1 MFCSQE
7 KIEMA
12 TRVASEA
19 VGSSIVF
26 FRKKYITPALDYF
39 MQIIKLKGEKV
50 KMRKEKGITLIAL
63 IITIIVMLIL
73 VGVVVTVVIQS
84 NLLGTAK
91 TAGDKYKTAYEN
103 ESNMSEVTINGE
115 KYASI
120 EDYLEG
126 KVELPEI
133 KAGEKATQAS
143 KYETAVIPA
152 GFTVSGAGAEKTVDG
167 GLVIYLIDKKEDG
180 TSWTEE
186 EIKAIDWSNE
196 ETVADLRTKYDQFV
210 WIPISHTKIN
220 DMFIC
225 QAKENPSDKCSIT
238 VKNGVA
244 TCTTH
249 NSTQMAGR
257 LYATRTGENYYK
269 KAYTEVYTPN
279 SGLREPDI
287 VIGSNGTRHDADPT
301 NLEYIATVTGD
312 STSYASTDEFK
323 KTLQTEYN
331 EIVKSIYNA
340 EGFWVG
346 RYETSNMTKNANTAV
361 KVIDGTNTGISNVNW
376 YYMYGQQKAYSVNKN
391 LGGIKSSMIL
401 GACHDQV
408 LEFVNTENYNVKQA
422 RNVGHTSSEFTTKP
436 YLTGGIGYS
445 ENYSGTIAYN
455 DVSRNV
461 YDLEGNVFEWTTESD
476 SSDDRVFRG
485 RRLHLQQ
492 FS

>member
-1 MFCSQE
+1 MNF
-7 KIEMA
+7 KIKNK
-12 TRVASEA
+12 S
-19 VGSSIVF
+19 
-26 FRKKYITPALDYF
+26 
-39 MQIIKLKGEKV
+39 
-50 KMRKEKGITLIAL
+50 GITLVAL
-63 IITIIVMLIL
+63 IITIVVMLIL
-73 VGVVVTVVIQS
+73 VAVSINILVNS
-84 NLLGTAK
+84 NLIGHAEK
-91 TAGDKYKTAYEN
+91 TGDAYAGAIRNEEN
-103 ESNMSEVTINGE
+103 FGNDGITINGE

-126 KVELPEI
+126 KVKLPEI
-133 KAGEKATQAS
+133 KAGEKATTAS

-225 QAKENPSDKCSIT
+225 QAKENPSDKCNIT

-249 NSTQMAGR
+249 NSTKMAGR
-257 LYATRTGENYYK
+257 LYAKNTGDKYK
-269 KAYTEVYTPN
+269 DAITETYTPN
-279 SGLREPDI
+279 SGLREPDV
-287 VIGSNGTRHDADPT
+287 VIGSNGTSYDANT
-301 NLEYIATVTGD
+301 TYLGNIATVTGD
-312 STSYASTDEFK
+312 GTSYANKDKFK
-323 KTLQTEYN
+323 ETLQTEYN
-331 EIVKSIYNA
+331 EIAKSIYDA

-346 RYETSNMTKNANTAV
+346 RYETSNMTQKPNTAV
-361 KVIDGTNTGISNVNW
+361 KVIAGTNIGINNVNW
-376 YYMYGQQKAYSVNKN
+376 YYMYGQQKAYSANKN
-391 LGGIKSSMIL
+391 LSGVKSSMIL

-408 LEFVNTENYNVKQA
+408 LEFVNTERYNVKQA
-422 RNVGHTSSEFTTKP
+422 GNVGHTASEFTKKP

-455 DVSRNV
+455 DVSKNV
-461 YDLEGNVFEWTTESD
+461 YDLEGNVLEWTTESN
-476 SSDDRVFRG
+476 SSGGRVIRG
-485 RRLHLQQ
+485 RQLLRQR

>member
-1 MFCSQE
+1 
-7 KIEMA
+7 
-12 TRVASEA
+12 
-19 VGSSIVF
+19 
-26 FRKKYITPALDYF
+26 
-39 MQIIKLKGEKV
+39 
-50 KMRKEKGITLIAL
+50 MRNKEKGITLIAL

-91 TAGDKYKTAYEN
+91 TAGDKYKTAYED

-126 KVELPEI
+126 KVKLPEI
-133 KAGEKATQAS
+133 KAGEKATTAS

-152 GFTVSGAGAEKTVDG
+152 GFTVSGAGTEKTIDG
-167 GLVIYLIDKKEDG
+167 GLVIYLIDKKDDG

-225 QAKENPSDKCSIT
+225 QAKAEASDKCNIT

-257 LYATRTGENYYK
+257 LYATGIGADIGETYK
-269 KAYTEVYTPN
+269 DDITEIYTPN
-279 SGLREPDI
+279 SGLREPD
-287 VIGSNGTRHDADPT
+287 VVTGSNGTSYDAST
-301 NLEYIATVTGD
+301 TYLRNIATVTGD
-312 STSYASTDEFK
+312 STSYASADKFK
-323 KTLQTEYN
+323 ETLQTEYN

-346 RYETSNMTKNANTAV
+346 RYETSNMTKNATTAV
-361 KVIDGTNTGISNVNW
+361 EVIAGTNTGINNVNW
-376 YYMYGQQKAYSVNKN
+376 YYMYGQQKAYSANKK
-391 LGGIKSSMIL
+391 LSGVKSSMIL

-408 LEFVNTENYNVKQA
+408 LEFVNTESYNVKNKGYALHNRSNSDEPWQTA
-422 RNVGHTSSEFTTKP
+422 GLDYTEKSSYK
-436 YLTGGIGYS
+436 
-445 ENYSGTIAYN
+445 
-455 DVSRNV
+455 DVSKNV
-461 YDLEGNVFEWTTESD
+461 YDLEGNVFEWTTESY
-476 SSDDRVFRG
+476 SSDTRVFRG
-485 RRLHLQQ
+485 RHLQYQLFSKLSLHLQ
-492 FS
+492 S

>member
-1 MFCSQE
+1 MNL
-7 KIEMA
+7 KIKNK
-12 TRVASEA
+12 S
-19 VGSSIVF
+19 
-26 FRKKYITPALDYF
+26 
-39 MQIIKLKGEKV
+39 
-50 KMRKEKGITLIAL
+50 GITLVAL
-63 IITIIVMLIL
+63 IITIVVMLIL
-73 VGVVVTVVIQS
+73 VAVSLNILVNS
-84 NLLGTAK
+84 NLIGHAEK
-91 TAGDKYKTAYEN
+91 TGDAYAGAIKNEEN
-103 ESNMSEVTINGE
+103 FGNDGITINGE

-126 KVELPEI
+126 KVKLPEM
-133 KAGEKATQAS
+133 KAGEKATTAS

-152 GFTVSGAGAEKTVDG
+152 GFTVSGAGTEKTIDG
-167 GLVIYLIDKKEDG
+167 GLVIYLIDKKDDG

-225 QAKENPSDKCSIT
+225 QEKAEASDKCSIT

-249 NSTQMAGR
+249 NSTKMAGR
-257 LYATRTGENYYK
+257 LYAKNTGDKYK
-269 KAYTEVYTPN
+269 DAITETYTPN
-279 SGLREPDI
+279 SGLREPDV
-287 VIGSNGTRHDADPT
+287 VIGSNGTSYDADPT
-301 NLEYIATVTGD
+301 YLGNIATVTGD
-312 STSYASTDEFK
+312 STSYANKDKFK
-323 KTLQTEYN
+323 ETLQTEYN

-346 RYETSNMTKNANTAV
+346 RYETSNMTQNPNTAV
-361 KVIDGTNTGISNVNW
+361 KVIAGTNTGISNVNW

-422 RNVGHTSSEFTTKP
+422 GNVGHTSSEFTTKP

-461 YDLEGNVFEWTTESD
+461 YDLEGNVYEWTTESI
-476 SSDDRVFRG
+476 SSAYRVGRG
-485 RRLHLQQ
+485 RHLQRQQ

>member
-1 MFCSQE
+1 M
-7 KIEMA
+7 KN
-12 TRVASEA
+12 T
-19 VGSSIVF
+19 
-26 FRKKYITPALDYF
+26 
-39 MQIIKLKGEKV
+39 
-50 KMRKEKGITLIAL
+50 KGITLIAL

-73 VGVVVTVVIQS
+73 VAVSISVALNTGLFKS
-84 NLLGTAK
+84 
-91 TAGDKYKTAYEN
+91 AGDATKNWKSAQDAEANAGSEIKIGDKTY
-103 ESNMSEVTINGE
+103 S
-115 KYASI
+115 SI
-120 EDYLEG
+120 EEYIEDT
-126 KVELPEI
+126 KPLPEI
-133 KAGEKATQAS
+133 KAGEKATETS

-152 GFTVSGAGAEKTVDG
+152 GFTVSGAGIEKTIDG
-167 GLVIYLIDKKEDG
+167 GLVIYLIDKKDDG

-225 QAKENPSDKCSIT
+225 QAKEEPNDKCNIT
-238 VKNGVA
+238 VKNGAA

-249 NSTQMAGR
+249 NSKQMAGR

-279 SGLREPDI
+279 SGLREPD
-287 VIGSNGTRHDADPT
+287 VVTGNAGKDYDANT
-301 NLEYIATVTGD
+301 TYLGNIATVTGD
-312 STSYASTDEFK
+312 STSYTSAGEFK
-323 KTLQTEYN
+323 KTMQTEYN

-346 RYETSNMTKNANTAV
+346 RYETSNMTKNSNTAV
-361 KVIDGTNTGISNVNW
+361 KVIAGTNTEISNINW
-376 YYMYGQQKAYSVNKN
+376 YYMYGQQKAYSANKSLN
-391 LGGIKSSMIL
+391 GVKSSMIL

-408 LEFVNTENYNVKQA
+408 LEFVNTKSYNVKQA
-422 RNVGHTSSEFTTKP
+422 GNVGHTSSEFTTKP

-461 YDLEGNVFEWTTESD
+461 YDLEGNVFEWTTESY
-476 SSDDRVFRG
+476 SSANRVNRG
-485 RRLHLQQ
+485 RRLQQ
-492 FS
+492 QPFS

>member
-1 MFCSQE
+1 MNL
-7 KIEMA
+7 KIKNK
-12 TRVASEA
+12 S
-19 VGSSIVF
+19 
-26 FRKKYITPALDYF
+26 
-39 MQIIKLKGEKV
+39 
-50 KMRKEKGITLIAL
+50 GITLVAL
-63 IITIIVMLIL
+63 IITIVVMLIL
-73 VGVVVTVVIQS
+73 VAVSINILVNS
-84 NLLGTAK
+84 NLIGHAEK
-91 TAGDKYKTAYEN
+91 TGDAYAGAIRNEEN
-103 ESNMSEVTINGE
+103 FGNDGITINGE

-126 KVELPEI
+126 KVKLPEI
-133 KAGEKATQAS
+133 KAGEKATTAS

-152 GFTVSGAGAEKTVDG
+152 GFTVSGAETEKTVDG

-225 QAKENPSDKCSIT
+225 QAKTGSNGNCNIT
-238 VKNGVA
+238 VENGVA

-249 NSTQMAGR
+249 NSTKMAGR
-257 LYATRTGENYYK
+257 LYATGVGQKYK
-269 KAYTEVYTPN
+269 DDITEIYTPN
-279 SGLREPDI
+279 NGLREPD
-287 VIGSNGTRHDADPT
+287 VVTGSNGTRYDADPT

-312 STSYASTDEFK
+312 SPSYAGTDEFK

-346 RYETSNMTKNANTAV
+346 RYETSNMTQNPNTAV
-361 KVIDGTNTGISNVNW
+361 KVVAGTNTGINNVNW
-376 YYMYGQQKAYSVNKN
+376 YYMYGQQKAYSANKN
-391 LGGIKSSMIL
+391 LSGVKSSMIL

-408 LEFVNTENYNVKQA
+408 LEFVNTENYNVKNA
-422 RNVGHTSSEFTTKP
+422 
-436 YLTGGIGYS
+436 GYALH
-445 ENYSGTIAYN
+445 NKNYN
-455 DVSRNV
+455 DVPWQTAGLDYADKSSYKDVSNNV
-461 YDLEGNVFEWTTESD
+461 YDLEGNVYEWTTESN

-485 RRLHLQQ
+485 RLLLRQH

>member
-1 MFCSQE
+1 MNL
-7 KIEMA
+7 KIKNK
-12 TRVASEA
+12 S
-19 VGSSIVF
+19 
-26 FRKKYITPALDYF
+26 
-39 MQIIKLKGEKV
+39 
-50 KMRKEKGITLIAL
+50 GITLVAL
-63 IITIIVMLIL
+63 IITIVVMLIL
-73 VGVVVTVVIQS
+73 VAVSINILVNS
-84 NLLGTAK
+84 NLIGHAEKTGDAYAGAIKNEENLGND
-91 TAGDKYKTAYEN
+91 GI
-103 ESNMSEVTINGE
+103 TINGE

-126 KVELPEI
+126 KVKLPEI
-133 KAGEKATQAS
+133 KAGEKATTAS

-225 QAKENPSDKCSIT
+225 QAKADTSDKCNIT

-249 NSTQMAGR
+249 NSIQMAGR
-257 LYATRTGENYYK
+257 LYAKNTGDKYK
-269 KAYTEVYTPN
+269 DAITETYTPN
-279 SGLREPDI
+279 SGLREPD
-287 VIGSNGTRHDADPT
+287 VVTGSNGKSHDADPT
-301 NLEYIATVTGD
+301 YLGNIATVTRD
-312 STSYASTDEFK
+312 STSYAGTDEFK

-346 RYETSNMTKNANTAV
+346 RYETSNMTQNPNTAV
-361 KVIDGTNTGISNVNW
+361 KVVAGTNTGINNVNW

-461 YDLEGNVFEWTTESD
+461 YDLEGNVFEWTTESY
-476 SSDDRVFRG
+476 SSDSRVVRG
-485 RRLHLQQ
+485 RLLQPQ
-492 FS
+492 PFS

>member
-1 MFCSQE
+1 
-7 KIEMA
+7 
-12 TRVASEA
+12 
-19 VGSSIVF
+19 
-26 FRKKYITPALDYF
+26 
-39 MQIIKLKGEKV
+39 
-50 KMRKEKGITLIAL
+50 MRREKGITLIAL
-63 IITIIVMLIL
+63 IITIVVMLIL
-73 VGVVVTVVIQS
+73 VSVSINILVNS
-84 NLLGTAK
+84 NLIGHAEKTGDAYAGAIKNEENLGND
-91 TAGDKYKTAYEN
+91 GI
-103 ESNMSEVTINGE
+103 TINGE

-126 KVELPEI
+126 KVKLPEI
-133 KAGEKATQAS
+133 KAGEKATTAS

-225 QAKENPSDKCSIT
+225 QAKADTSDKCNIT

-249 NSTQMAGR
+249 NSIQMAGR
-257 LYATRTGENYYK
+257 LYAKNTGDKYK
-269 KAYTEVYTPN
+269 DAITETYTPN
-279 SGLREPDI
+279 SGLREPD
-287 VIGSNGTRHDADPT
+287 VVTGSNGKSHDADPT
-301 NLEYIATVTGD
+301 YLGNIATVTRD
-312 STSYASTDEFK
+312 STSYAGTDEFK

-346 RYETSNMTKNANTAV
+346 RYETSNMTQNPNTAV
-361 KVIDGTNTGISNVNW
+361 KVVAGTNTGINNVNW

-461 YDLEGNVFEWTTESD
+461 YDLEGNVFEWTTESY
-476 SSDDRVFRG
+476 SSDSRVVRG
-485 RRLHLQQ
+485 RLLQPQ
-492 FS
+492 PFS

>member
-1 MFCSQE
+1 MNL
-7 KIEMA
+7 KIKNK
-12 TRVASEA
+12 S
-19 VGSSIVF
+19 
-26 FRKKYITPALDYF
+26 
-39 MQIIKLKGEKV
+39 
-50 KMRKEKGITLIAL
+50 GITLVAL
-63 IITIIVMLIL
+63 IITIVVMLIL
-73 VGVVVTVVIQS
+73 VAVSINILVNS
-84 NLLGTAK
+84 NLIGHAEK
-91 TAGDKYKTAYEN
+91 TGDAYAGAIRSEEN
-103 ESNMSEVTINGE
+103 FGNDGITINGE

-126 KVELPEI
+126 KVKLPEI
-133 KAGEKATQAS
+133 KAGEKATTAS

-152 GFTVSGAGAEKTVDG
+152 GFTVSGAGTEKTIDG

-225 QAKENPSDKCSIT
+225 QAKAEASDKCSIT

-249 NSTQMAGR
+249 NSTKMAGR
-257 LYATRTGENYYK
+257 LYAKNTGDKYK
-269 KAYTEVYTPN
+269 DAITETYTPN
-279 SGLREPDI
+279 SGLREPDV
-287 VIGSNGTRHDADPT
+287 VIGSNGTSYDADPT
-301 NLEYIATVTGD
+301 YLGNIATVTGD
-312 STSYASTDEFK
+312 STSYANKDKFK
-323 KTLQTEYN
+323 ETLQTEYN

-346 RYETSNMTKNANTAV
+346 RYETSNMTQNPNTAV
-361 KVIDGTNTGISNVNW
+361 KVIAGTNTGISNVNW

-422 RNVGHTSSEFTTKP
+422 GNVGHTSSEFTTKP
-436 YLTGGIGYS
+436 
-445 ENYSGTIAYN
+445 IAYN

-461 YDLEGNVFEWTTESD
+461 YDLEGNVYEWTTESI
-476 SSDDRVFRG
+476 SSAYRVGRG
-485 RRLHLQQ
+485 RHLQRQQ

>member
-1 MFCSQE
+1 
-7 KIEMA
+7 
-12 TRVASEA
+12 
-19 VGSSIVF
+19 
-26 FRKKYITPALDYF
+26 
-39 MQIIKLKGEKV
+39 
-50 KMRKEKGITLIAL
+50 
-63 IITIIVMLIL
+63 
-73 VGVVVTVVIQS
+73 
-84 NLLGTAK
+84 
-91 TAGDKYKTAYEN
+91 
-103 ESNMSEVTINGE
+103 MSEVTINGE

-126 KVELPEI
+126 KVKLPEI
-133 KAGEKATQAS
+133 KAGEKATTAS

-152 GFTVSGAGAEKTVDG
+152 GFTVSGAGTEKTIDG
-167 GLVIYLIDKKEDG
+167 GLVIYLIDKKDDG

-225 QAKENPSDKCSIT
+225 QAKENPSDKCNIT
-238 VKNGVA
+238 VKNGTA

-257 LYATRTGENYYK
+257 LYATDTGETYK
-269 KAYTEVYTPN
+269 DAITETYTPN

-287 VIGSNGTRHDADPT
+287 VTGYDA
-301 NLEYIATVTGD
+301 NSAYLGNIATVTGD
-312 STSYASTDEFK
+312 STSYASADKFK
-323 KTLQTEYN
+323 ETLQTEYN

-361 KVIDGTNTGISNVNW
+361 KVIAGTNTGINNVNW
-376 YYMYGQQKAYSVNKN
+376 YYMYGQQKAYSANKK
-391 LGGIKSSMIL
+391 LSGVKSSMIL

-408 LEFVNTENYNVKQA
+408 LEFVNTESYNVKNKGYALHNRKYSHGPWQTA
-422 RNVGHTSSEFTTKP
+422 GLDYADKSS
-436 YLTGGIGYS
+436 YS
-445 ENYSGTIAYN
+445 
-455 DVSRNV
+455 DVSKNV
-461 YDLEGNVFEWTTESD
+461 YDLEGNVCEWTTESN
-476 SSDDRVFRG
+476 SSAARVVRG
-485 RRLHLQQ
+485 RRLLQKW

>member
-1 MFCSQE
+1 
-7 KIEMA
+7 
-12 TRVASEA
+12 
-19 VGSSIVF
+19 
-26 FRKKYITPALDYF
+26 
-39 MQIIKLKGEKV
+39 
-50 KMRKEKGITLIAL
+50 
-63 IITIIVMLIL
+63 
-73 VGVVVTVVIQS
+73 
-84 NLLGTAK
+84 
-91 TAGDKYKTAYEN
+91 
-103 ESNMSEVTINGE
+103 MSEVTINGE

-126 KVELPEI
+126 KVKLPEI
-133 KAGEKATQAS
+133 KAGEKATTAS

-167 GLVIYLIDKKEDG
+167 GLVIYLIDKKDDG

-225 QAKENPSDKCSIT
+225 QAKENPSDKCNIT
-238 VKNGVA
+238 VKNGTA

-257 LYATRTGENYYK
+257 LYATDTGETYK
-269 KAYTEVYTPN
+269 DDITEIYTPN
-279 SGLREPDI
+279 SGLREPD
-287 VIGSNGTRHDADPT
+287 VVTGSNGTSYDADLT

-312 STSYASTDEFK
+312 STSYANTDEFK

-346 RYETSNMTKNANTAV
+346 RYETSNMTKNPNTAV
-361 KVIDGTNTGISNVNW
+361 KVVAGTNTGINKVNW
-376 YYMYGQQKAYSVNKN
+376 YYMYGQQKAYSANKN
-391 LGGIKSSMIL
+391 LSGVKSSMIL

-408 LEFVNTENYNVKQA
+408 LEFVNTENYNVKNA
-422 RNVGHTSSEFTTKP
+422 
-436 YLTGGIGYS
+436 GYALH
-445 ENYSGTIAYN
+445 NKNYN
-455 DVSRNV
+455 DGPWQTAGLDYADKSSYKDVSNNV
-461 YDLEGNVFEWTTESD
+461 YDLEGNVLEWTTESS
-476 SSDDRVFRG
+476 SSDGRVYRG
-485 RRLHLQQ
+485 RQ
-492 FS
+492 FLRQRFS

>member
-1 MFCSQE
+1 
-7 KIEMA
+7 
-12 TRVASEA
+12 
-19 VGSSIVF
+19 
-26 FRKKYITPALDYF
+26 
-39 MQIIKLKGEKV
+39 
-50 KMRKEKGITLIAL
+50 MRNKEKGITLIAL

-91 TAGDKYKTAYEN
+91 TAGDKYKTAYED

-120 EDYLEG
+120 EDYIEG
-126 KVELPEI
+126 KVKLPEI
-133 KAGEKATQAS
+133 KAGEKANQAS

-225 QAKENPSDKCSIT
+225 QAKENPSDKCNIT

-249 NSTQMAGR
+249 NSTKMAGR
-257 LYATRTGENYYK
+257 LYAKNTGDKYK
-269 KAYTEVYTPN
+269 DAITETYTLN
-279 SGLREPDI
+279 SGLREPDV
-287 VIGSNGTRHDADPT
+287 VIGSNGTSYDADPT

-312 STSYASTDEFK
+312 SPSYASIDEFK

-361 KVIDGTNTGISNVNW
+361 KVVAGTNTGINNVNW
-376 YYMYGQQKAYSVNKN
+376 YYMYGQQKAYSANKN
-391 LGGIKSSMIL
+391 LSGVKSSMIL

-408 LEFVNTENYNVKQA
+408 LEFVNTERYYVKNTGYALHNRSYSDGPWQTA
-422 RNVGHTSSEFTTKP
+422 GLDYADKSSYK
-436 YLTGGIGYS
+436 
-445 ENYSGTIAYN
+445 
-455 DVSRNV
+455 DVSNNV
-461 YDLEGNVFEWTTESD
+461 YDLEGNVCEWTTESY
-476 SSDDRVFRG
+476 SSDLRVLRG
-485 RRLHLQQ
+485 RQLPRQR

>member
-1 MFCSQE
+1 
-7 KIEMA
+7 
-12 TRVASEA
+12 
-19 VGSSIVF
+19 
-26 FRKKYITPALDYF
+26 
-39 MQIIKLKGEKV
+39 
-50 KMRKEKGITLIAL
+50 
-63 IITIIVMLIL
+63 
-73 VGVVVTVVIQS
+73 
-84 NLLGTAK
+84 
-91 TAGDKYKTAYEN
+91 
-103 ESNMSEVTINGE
+103 MSEVTINGE

-126 KVELPEI
+126 KVKLPEI
-133 KAGEKATQAS
+133 KAGEKATTAS
-143 KYETAVIPA
+143 KYETAVIPT
-152 GFTVSGAGAEKTVDG
+152 GFTVSSAGTEKTVDG

-180 TSWTEE
+180 TPWTEE

-225 QAKENPSDKCSIT
+225 QAKADPSDKCNIT

-257 LYATRTGENYYK
+257 LYATSTGEKYK
-269 KAYTEVYTPN
+269 DAITEIYTPN
-279 SGLREPDI
+279 SGLREPD
-287 VIGSNGTRHDADPT
+287 VVTGKNGTSYDADPAYLG
-301 NLEYIATVTGD
+301 NIATVTGD
-312 STSYASTDEFK
+312 GTSYASTDEFK

-346 RYETSNMTKNANTAV
+346 RYETSNMTQNPNTAV
-361 KVIDGTNTGISNVNW
+361 KVVAGTNTGISNINW
-376 YYMYGQQKAYSVNKN
+376 YYMYGQQKAYSANKKLN
-391 LGGIKSSMIL
+391 GVKSSMIL

-422 RNVGHTSSEFTTKP
+422 VNVGHKSSEFTTKP

-455 DVSRNV
+455 DVSKNV
-461 YDLEGNVFEWTTESD
+461 YDLEGNVFEWTTESNF
-476 SSDDRVFRG
+476 SDTRVTRG
-485 RRLHLQQ
+485 RPFR
-492 FS
+492 

>member
-1 MFCSQE
+1 
-7 KIEMA
+7 
-12 TRVASEA
+12 
-19 VGSSIVF
+19 
-26 FRKKYITPALDYF
+26 
-39 MQIIKLKGEKV
+39 
-50 KMRKEKGITLIAL
+50 MRKEEKGITLVAL
-63 IITIIVMLIL
+63 IITIVVMLIL
-73 VGVVVTVVIQS
+73 VAVSLNILVNS
-84 NLLGTAK
+84 NLIGHAEKTGDAYAGAIRNEENLGND
-91 TAGDKYKTAYEN
+91 GI
-103 ESNMSEVTINGE
+103 TINGQ

-126 KVELPEI
+126 KVKLPEI
-133 KAGEKATQAS
+133 KAGEKATTAS

-225 QAKENPSDKCSIT
+225 QAKADTSDKCNIT

-249 NSTQMAGR
+249 NSIQMAGR
-257 LYATRTGENYYK
+257 LYAKNTGDKYK
-269 KAYTEVYTPN
+269 DAITETYTPN
-279 SGLREPDI
+279 SGLREPD
-287 VIGSNGTRHDADPT
+287 VVTGSNGKSHDADPT
-301 NLEYIATVTGD
+301 YLGNIATVTRD
-312 STSYASTDEFK
+312 STSYAGTDEFK

-346 RYETSNMTKNANTAV
+346 RYETSNMTQNPNTAV
-361 KVIDGTNTGISNVNW
+361 KVVAGTNTGINNVNW

-461 YDLEGNVFEWTTESD
+461 YDLEGNVFEWTTESY
-476 SSDDRVFRG
+476 SSDSRVVRG
-485 RRLHLQQ
+485 RLLQPQ
-492 FS
+492 PFS

>member
-1 MFCSQE
+1 
-7 KIEMA
+7 
-12 TRVASEA
+12 
-19 VGSSIVF
+19 
-26 FRKKYITPALDYF
+26 
-39 MQIIKLKGEKV
+39 
-50 KMRKEKGITLIAL
+50 
-63 IITIIVMLIL
+63 
-73 VGVVVTVVIQS
+73 
-84 NLLGTAK
+84 
-91 TAGDKYKTAYEN
+91 
-103 ESNMSEVTINGE
+103 MSEVTINGE

-126 KVELPEI
+126 KVKLPEI

-152 GFTVSGAGAEKTVDG
+152 GFTVSGAGTEKTVDS
-167 GLVIYLIDKKEDG
+167 GLVIYLIDKKDDG
-180 TSWTEE
+180 TPWTEE

-220 DMFIC
+220 EMFIC
-225 QAKENPSDKCSIT
+225 QEKAEASDKCSIT

-257 LYATRTGENYYK
+257 LYANSIGDKYK
-269 KAYTEVYTPN
+269 DAITETYTLN
-279 SGLREPDI
+279 SGLREPD
-287 VIGSNGTRHDADPT
+287 VVTGSDGTSYDA
-301 NLEYIATVTGD
+301 NSAYLGNIATVTGD
-312 STSYASTDEFK
+312 STSYASADKFK
-323 KTLQTEYN
+323 ETLQTEYN

-346 RYETSNMTKNANTAV
+346 RYETSNMTKNPNTAV
-361 KVIDGTNTGISNVNW
+361 KVIAGTNTGISDINW
-376 YYMYGQQKAYSVNKN
+376 YYMYGQQKAYSANKR
-391 LGGIKSSMIL
+391 LSGVKSSMIL

-408 LEFVNTENYNVKQA
+408 LEFVNTESYNVKQA
-422 RNVGHTSSEFTTKP
+422 VNVGHKSAEFTTKP

-455 DVSRNV
+455 DVSKNV
-461 YDLEGNVFEWTTESD
+461 YDLEGNVFEWTTESR
-476 SSDDRVFRG
+476 SSPFRVYRG
-485 RRLHLQQ
+485 RQLHLQL

>member
-1 MFCSQE
+1 MNF
-7 KIEMA
+7 
-12 TRVASEA
+12 
-19 VGSSIVF
+19 
-26 FRKKYITPALDYF
+26 
-39 MQIIKLKGEKV
+39 KLKNKS
-50 KMRKEKGITLIAL
+50 GITLIAL

-91 TAGDKYKTAYEN
+91 TAGDKYKTAYED

-126 KVELPEI
+126 KVKLPEI
-133 KAGEKATQAS
+133 KAGEKATQTS
-143 KYETAVIPA
+143 KYETAVVPV
-152 GFTVSGAGAEKTVDG
+152 GFTVSGAGAEKTVGG

-225 QAKENPSDKCSIT
+225 QAKAEASDKCNIT
-238 VKNGVA
+238 VKNGTA

-257 LYATRTGENYYK
+257 LYATSTGGKYK
-269 KAYTEVYTPN
+269 DDITEIYTPN
-279 SGLREPDI
+279 SGLREPD
-287 VIGSNGTRHDADPT
+287 VVTDYDGDSNYLG
-301 NLEYIATVTGD
+301 NIAAVTGD
-312 STSYASTDEFK
+312 STSYASADKFK
-323 KTLQTEYN
+323 ETLQTEYN

-346 RYETSNMTKNANTAV
+346 RYETSNMTQNPNTAV
-361 KVIDGTNTGISNVNW
+361 KVVAGTNTGISNINW
-376 YYMYGQQKAYSVNKN
+376 YYMYGQQKAYSANKKLN
-391 LGGIKSSMIL
+391 GVKSSMIL

-408 LEFVNTENYNVKQA
+408 LEFVNTERYYVKNTGYALHNRSYSDGPWQTA
-422 RNVGHTSSEFTTKP
+422 GLDYADKSSYK
-436 YLTGGIGYS
+436 
-445 ENYSGTIAYN
+445 
-455 DVSRNV
+455 DVSNNV
-461 YDLEGNVFEWTTESD
+461 YDLEGNVFEWTTESY
-476 SSDDRVFRG
+476 SSANRVSRG
-485 RRLHLQQ
+485 RQLRHQR

>member
-1 MFCSQE
+1 MNF
-7 KIEMA
+7 
-12 TRVASEA
+12 
-19 VGSSIVF
+19 
-26 FRKKYITPALDYF
+26 
-39 MQIIKLKGEKV
+39 KLRNKS
-50 KMRKEKGITLIAL
+50 GITLIAL

-91 TAGDKYKTAYEN
+91 TAGDKYKTAYED

-126 KVELPEI
+126 KVKLPEI
-133 KAGEKATQAS
+133 KVGEKATQTS
-143 KYETAVIPA
+143 KYETAVVPV
-152 GFTVSGAGAEKTVDG
+152 GFTVSGAGAEKTVGG

-225 QAKENPSDKCSIT
+225 QAKAEASDKCNIT

-257 LYATRTGENYYK
+257 LYATSTGGKYK
-269 KAYTEVYTPN
+269 DDITEIYTPN
-279 SGLREPDI
+279 SGLREPD
-287 VIGSNGTRHDADPT
+287 VVTDYDGDSNYLG
-301 NLEYIATVTGD
+301 NIAAVTGD
-312 STSYASTDEFK
+312 STSYASADKFK
-323 KTLQTEYN
+323 ETLQTEYN

-346 RYETSNMTKNANTAV
+346 RYETSNMTQNPNTAV
-361 KVIDGTNTGISNVNW
+361 KVVAGTNTGISNINW
-376 YYMYGQQKAYSVNKN
+376 YYMYGQQKAYSANKKLN
-391 LGGIKSSMIL
+391 GVKSSMIL

-408 LEFVNTENYNVKQA
+408 LEFVNTERYYVKNTGYALHNRSYSDGPWQTA
-422 RNVGHTSSEFTTKP
+422 GLDYADKSSYK
-436 YLTGGIGYS
+436 
-445 ENYSGTIAYN
+445 
-455 DVSRNV
+455 DVSNNV
-461 YDLEGNVFEWTTESD
+461 YDLEGNVFEWTTESY
-476 SSDDRVFRG
+476 SSDTRVDRG
-485 RRLHLQQ
+485 RLLRLQL

>member
-1 MFCSQE
+1 
-7 KIEMA
+7 
-12 TRVASEA
+12 
-19 VGSSIVF
+19 
-26 FRKKYITPALDYF
+26 
-39 MQIIKLKGEKV
+39 
-50 KMRKEKGITLIAL
+50 MRNKEKGITLIAL

-91 TAGDKYKTAYEN
+91 TAGDKYKTAYED

-126 KVELPEI
+126 KVKLPEI
-133 KAGEKATQAS
+133 KAGEKATTAS

-152 GFTVSGAGAEKTVDG
+152 GFTVSGAGTEKTIDG
-167 GLVIYLIDKKEDG
+167 GLVIYLIDKKEDD
-180 TSWTEE
+180 TPWTEE

-257 LYATRTGENYYK
+257 LYATGIGADIGETYK
-269 KAYTEVYTPN
+269 DDITEIYTPN
-279 SGLREPDI
+279 SGLREPD
-287 VIGSNGTRHDADPT
+287 VVTGSNGTSYDAST
-301 NLEYIATVTGD
+301 TYLRNIATVTGD
-312 STSYASTDEFK
+312 STSYASADKFK
-323 KTLQTEYN
+323 ETLQTEYN

-361 KVIDGTNTGISNVNW
+361 KVIAGTNTGINNVNW
-376 YYMYGQQKAYSVNKN
+376 YYMYGQQKAYSANKN
-391 LGGIKSSMIL
+391 LSGVKSSMIL

-408 LEFVNTENYNVKQA
+408 LEFVNTESYNVKQDG
-422 RNVGHTSSEFTTKP
+422 NVGHTSSEFTTKP

-445 ENYSGTIAYN
+445 ENYSGTIAYK

-461 YDLEGNVFEWTTESD
+461 YDLEGNVYEWTTESR
-476 SSDDRVFRG
+476 SSDYRVNRG
-485 RRLHLQQ
+485 RRLQRQ
-492 FS
+492 PFS